1 MSLSF
6 SSALIAAGFVICW
19 SSGFIGGELA
29 TQSPVPV
36 LALFAWRFLFAFAL
50 AGLGWWL
57 LRSQRPQLGAL
68 VKEAIVGCLTVGGY
82 LLGVILAL
90 DQGVST
96 SLTALIAALQPLLA
110 AALAGPWLGER
121 LSKQGWLGMG
131 VASSGVL
138 LCVASDMQLNPGT
151 PLWAYSLP
159 LFAVLSVT
167 LGSLLA
173 NHWSTGTAILPT
185 LTVQLLG
192 ATFLFTAAA
201 LIAAQPGSTTVPF
214 DKSSL
219 GALGWLIAL
228 STFGGYGFFVSSLR
242 RLGVTRTSTLV
253 YLTPALTLI
262 WAAWLFDEYPGTW
275 GLAGVTV
282 VSLGVGITLLKR
294 ISLPKFTRCRHP
306 EVWVA
311 K

>member
-50 AGLGWWL
+50 AALGWL
-57 LRSQRPQLGAL
+57 LLSSQRPQLAAL
-68 VKEAIVGCLTVGGY
+68 LKEAVIGCLTVGGY

-131 VASSGVL
+131 IASIGVL
-138 LCVASDMQLNPGT
+138 LCVASELQLNPGT

-159 LFAVLSVT
+159 LLAVLSVT

-173 NHWSTGTAILPT
+173 HHWSTGTAMLPT

-192 ATFLFTAAA
+192 ATLLFTAAA

-214 DKSSL
+214 DNSSL
-219 GALGWLIAL
+219 AALGWLIVL

-253 YLTPALTLI
+253 YLTPAVTLI
-262 WAAWLFDEYPGTW
+262 WAAWLFDEYPGVW
-275 GLAGVTV
+275 GLVGVMV

-294 ISLPKFTRCRHP
+294 ILLPKLTTGRFQ
-306 EVWVA
+306 ESG
-311 K
+311 